1 MTTGRSEDEL
11 KRDRE
16 RQRLA
21 EIFGE
26 VLPESTRDDQDE
38 ADQDEGA
45 QSSRDADLLRD
56 VPPHHA

>member
-38 ADQDEGA
+38 GA